1 MREALDRGWR
11 VFGTGLSFATFGV
24 GGVLLWLV
32 WFPLLGLLVR
42 DRARRTRLARRSVH
56 HAFRLFIEWMRL
68 LGVLDYRIEG
78 RERLDRRGL
87 LILANHPT
95 LLDVV
100 FLVSLVPEADCVV
113 RSGLARNPFT
123 RGPIRAT
130 DYLCNDS
137 GAGLIEDCI
146 ASVKSGSNLI
156 IFPEG
161 TRTPVDGPM
170 RLQRGAANI
179 AARGPCDITPVLI
192 RCEPR
197 SLTKGL
203 PWWRVPP
210 RRMQYTIRIGQDIPV
225 APFLAAAGGEAGLAA
240 RRITDHLHRYF
251 SYGEAGAA
259 TAPDA
264 APPERLPQTG

>member
-1 MREALDRGWR
+1 M
-11 VFGTGLSFATFGV
+11 
-24 GGVLLWLV
+24 
-32 WFPLLGLLVR
+32 
-42 DRARRTRLARRSVH
+42 
-56 HAFRLFIEWMRL
+56 
-68 LGVLDYRIEG
+68 
-78 RERLDRRGL
+78 
-87 LILANHPT
+87 
-95 LLDVV
+95 V

-240 RRITDHLHRYF
+240 RRITDHLHRCF
-251 SYGEAGAA
+251 SYGGSGRGGRLGCGTAGAA
-259 TAPDA
+259 AADRLSAPDA
-264 APPERLPQTG
+264 RRAAAAARPKPVDPF

>member
-1 MREALDRGWR
+1 MREAIDRGWR
-11 VFGTGLSFATFGV
+11 VIGTGLSFATFGI

-42 DRARRTRLARRSVH
+42 DRARRTRMARRSVH

-137 GAGLIEDCI
+137 GAGLVEDCI
-146 ASVKSGSNLI
+146 ASVRSGSNLI

-192 RCEPR
+192 SCVPR

-210 RRMQYTIRIGQDIPV
+210 RRMQYTIRIGEDMAV
-225 APFLAAAGGEAGLAA
+225 APFLEAAGGEASVAA
-240 RRITDHLHRYF
+240 RRITDHLHHHF
-251 SYGEAGAA
+251 SSFHASVSAAPDGAA
-259 TAPDA
+259 AGRA
-264 APPERLPQTG
+264 AQAG